1 MLTHPT
7 DQRLV
12 TLGLAGMAKALEE
25 QRHQPDIAALPFED
39 RFALLVDREAIERE
53 NKRLVSR
60 LKFAGLRQNAVVE
73 DIDMKAARG
82 LDKPLLAKLVA
93 GDWISRHENLIIVG
107 KTGLGKSW
115 LACALAH
122 KACRDDRSVIYHRV
136 PRLFDALALARGDG
150 RHRRLLKSIARTQLL
165 ILDDWGLS
173 HLTAEQGR
181 DLLEILDDRQGRGS
195 TIVTSQVDVKHWHE
209 MIANPTVAD
218 AILDRLVHSAHR
230 LNLAGDSMRDPRNKT
245 VRRGKLD
252 TDSAA

>member
-7 DQRLV
+7 EQRLV
-12 TLGLAGMAKALEE
+12 ALGLAGMAKALEE
-25 QRHQPDIAALPFED
+25 QRRQPDVAALTFEE
-39 RFALLVDREAIERE
+39 RLGLLVDREAIERE

-93 GDWISRHENLIIVG
+93 GDWIARHENLIIVG

-150 RHRRLLKSIARTQLL
+150 RHARLLKSIARTQLL
-165 ILDDWGLS
+165 ILDDWGLAS
-173 HLTAEQGR
+173 LTPDQGR

-230 LNLAGDSMRDPRNKT
+230 LNLAGDSMRDPKNKT

-252 TDSAA
+252 TDTTA

>member
-12 TLGLAGMAKALEE
+12 ALGLAGMAKALEE
-25 QRHQPDIAALPFED
+25 QRRQPDVEALTFEE
-39 RFALLVDREAIERE
+39 RLGLLVDREAIERE

-82 LDKPLLAKLVA
+82 LDKPLLAKLIA

-150 RHRRLLKSIARTQLL
+150 RHARLLKSIARTHLL
-165 ILDDWGLS
+165 ILDDWGLAS
-173 HLTAEQGR
+173 LTPDQGR

-230 LNLAGDSMRDPRNKT
+230 LNLAGESMRDPRNKT

-252 TDSAA
+252 TDGAA

>member
-12 TLGLAGMAKALEE
+12 ALGLAGMAKALEE
-25 QRHQPDIAALPFED
+25 QRRQPDVAALTFDE
-39 RFALLVDREAIERE
+39 RLGLLVDREAIERE

-93 GDWISRHENLIIVG
+93 GDWIARHENLIIVG

-150 RHRRLLKSIARTQLL
+150 RHARLLKSIARTQLL
-165 ILDDWGLS
+165 ILDDWGLA
-173 HLTAEQGR
+173 HLTPEQGR

-218 AILDRLVHSAHR
+218 AILDRLVHNAHR
-230 LNLAGDSMRDPRNKT
+230 LNLVGDSLRKGAAKRA
-245 VRRGKLD
+245 GLD
-252 TDSAA
+252 GNHPA